1 MRVVVKEWLKEN
13 GAYVALWL
21 LMGLVTL
28 GLVVRDLGIYTL
40 AAILPFLPLFIV
52 VLIRLTQE
60 LRK

>member
-1 MRVVVKEWLKEN
+1 MRVVVNEWLKEN

-40 AAILPFLPLFIV
+40 AAILPFFPLFIL
-52 VLIRLTQE
+52 VLIRLAQE

>member
-40 AAILPFLPLFIV
+40 AAILPFFQLFIL
-52 VLIRLTQE
+52 VLIRLAQE